1 MYKYVK
7 FNEEN
12 GLCSEVG
19 TGTNTDFYKS
29 IGMVEKD
36 VEQSEIDGQWYLTEK
51 CPHYSDEEKLQN
63 AKADKL
69 AELSKIAD
77 NYDQYKCPIDMY
89 IISST
94 GFKVDADIRSQAN
107 MQGLVLVLPAGGTTR
122 YKDFN
127 NEFQTVSKEQLEVM
141 IAECK
146 QNGLNLYQQKFT
158 YEFLID
164 ACDTLD
170 EVNAIEIKFTM
181 TDFTPKTEDNV
192 ESDTESD
199 TEPETETDAEQE

>member
-1 MYKYVK
+1 MIKYV
-7 FNEEN
+7 NPNTIQEN
-12 GLCSEVG
+12 GKCLDVG
-19 TGTNTDFYKS
+19 EGTNTETYKAL
-29 IGMVEKD
+29 GMVRKD
-36 VEQSEIDGQWYLTEK
+36 VEQSEVDGCWYLTSK

-127 NEFQTVSKEQLEVM
+127 NEFQTVSKEQLE
-141 IAECK
+141 IIITECK

-164 ACDTLD
+164 ACETVD

-181 TDFTPKTEDNV
+181 TDFTQKTED
-192 ESDTESD
+192 D
-199 TEPETETDAEQE
+199 TEPETDTEQE

>member
-7 FNEEN
+7 EIQDN
-12 GLCSEVG
+12 GKCLQVAE
-19 TGTNTDFYKS
+19 TNDIEWLKS
-29 IGMVEKD
+29 IGFTKKD
-36 VEQSEIDGQWYLTEK
+36 VEQSEVDRQWYLTAK
-51 CPHYSDEEKLQN
+51 CPHYTDEEKLQN
-63 AKADKL
+63 AKAAKL

-94 GFKVDADIRSQAN
+94 GFKVDADIRSQTN
-107 MQGLVLVLPAGGTTR
+107 MQGLVLVLPAGGTTS

-127 NEFQTVSKEQLEVM
+127 NEFQNVSKEQLEVM
-141 IAECK
+141 ITECK

-170 EVNAIEIKFTM
+170 EVNDIEIKFTM
-181 TDFTPKTEDNV
+181 TDFTQKTED
-192 ESDTESD
+192 D
-199 TEPETETDAEQE
+199 TEPETGTEQE